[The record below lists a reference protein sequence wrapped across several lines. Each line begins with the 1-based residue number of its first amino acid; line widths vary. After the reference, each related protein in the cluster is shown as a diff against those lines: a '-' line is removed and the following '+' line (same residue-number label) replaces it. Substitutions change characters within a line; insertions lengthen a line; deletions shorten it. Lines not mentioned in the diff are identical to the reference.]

1 MTNNIK
7 SKMLKNKLLTLL
19 GTYFIA
25 FTLVDGFFP
34 IPNII
39 IFLDFKNTILKIS
52 SIGFMLGI
60 FSIIGVIF
68 VITNKQKKPGWIIFK
83 LGVVFTMYL
92 SWLFLTI
99 YGINA
104 MQGTKDFWLDF
115 NVFLILSTP
124 FQIAFLINTKEII
137 EDFFL
142 IKLNKIIK
150 INIKP
155 FYYILFIC
163 FLYLFVRPGG

>member
-25 FTLVDGFFP
+25 FTSLEGFPVP
-34 IPNII
+34 IILMLLNFNEI
-39 IFLDFKNTILKIS
+39 ILKIS
-52 SIGFMLGI
+52 PIGFMLGI
-60 FSIIGVIF
+60 FSIIGVIS
-68 VITNKQKKPGWIIFK
+68 IKLNKHKKTLGWIIFQ

-92 SWLFLTI
+92 SWLILTI
-99 YGINA
+99 YGNNIA
-104 MQGTKDFWLDF
+104 KTGF
-115 NVFLILSTP
+115 NSLASFMVFLLISTP